1 MMLQSADFRSPIDVT
16 LLLRSLTSDTRKPN
30 LLVSC
35 SDGFSEAVVG
45 HLTRWCVRP
54 FRSCAFPGSLRLP
67 PDRSGTLL
75 LTGVNRMTLAQQI
88 ALFDWTSLPGDGPQI
103 VSLTT
108 TGLGSLVMQGSFLEG
123 LFHRLNVVQLEA
135 A

>member
-1 MMLQSADFRSPIDVT
+1 MQSADFGSHMDAT

-35 SDGFSEAVVG
+35 SDQFSEAVVG
-45 HLTRWCVRP
+45 HLARSCVRP
-54 FRSCAFPGSLRLP
+54 FRCCAFPGSLWLP
-67 PDRSGTLL
+67 HDKTGTLL
-75 LTGVNRMTLAQQI
+75 LNGVNRMTLAQQI
-88 ALFDWTSLPGDGPQI
+88 ALYDWMNTHGDGPQI

-108 TGLGSLVMQGSFLEG
+108 TGLEPLVMEGAFLEG
-123 LFHRLNVVQLEA
+123 LFHRLNVVQLKA